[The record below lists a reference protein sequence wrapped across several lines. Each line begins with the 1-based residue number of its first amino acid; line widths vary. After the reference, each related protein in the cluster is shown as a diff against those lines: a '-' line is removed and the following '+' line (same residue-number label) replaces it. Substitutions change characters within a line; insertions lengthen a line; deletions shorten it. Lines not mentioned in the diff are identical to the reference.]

1 MGKSLNFPNGDKP
14 AVKPVTEKVVANSV
28 TYPKRITIDTEKGVK
43 TSGEVTFADV
53 ISLCLNAIV
62 SNALRVVDFTV
73 VNESKAKAGEPATMT
88 VEELAEYM
96 ESVRKNVTQ
105 YLYDQMNG
113 AFTQALNTFAPDIAL
128 HPGLTE
134 LAILKAEDELI
145 AQYFEQLPPD
155 TLESAKAEAEK
166 LFAQSR
172 RALLQ
177 KIEDKKAAEEAL
189 NFTPA
194 TPEEIEEETTK
205 RALRIIE
212 RFNEEEDSVT
222 EQELAWAKEWL
233 TNHSLPCMEPAVDP
247 EVKTDG
253 TNFEIVAKPPLTN
266 EECGA
271 ICSQCEN
278 EVCKKSPPVG
288 KILTGLE

>member
-1 MGKSLNFPNGDKP
+1 MGKSLNFPKSDTPK
-14 AVKPVTEKVVANSV
+14 TDKVVANSV
-28 TYPKRITIDTEKGVK
+28 VYAKRITIDTEKGIK
-43 TSGEVTFADV
+43 TSGEVTFSDV
-53 ISLCLNAIV
+53 LNLCLNAIV
-62 SNALRVVDFTV
+62 ANAFRVVDFTV
-73 VNESKAKAGEPATMT
+73 VEESKAKPNEEPTMT
-88 VEELAEYM
+88 AEELSEYM
-96 ESVRKNVTQ
+96 VSIRKNVIQ
-105 YLYDQMNG
+105 HLYDMMNES
-113 AFTQALNTFAPDIAL
+113 FSTALATFAPDLQL

-189 NFTPA
+189 TFTPA

-205 RALRIIE
+205 RALRVIE

-222 EQELAWAKEWL
+222 KQELAWAKEWL
-233 TNHSLPCMEPAVDP
+233 TNHPLPCMEPAADP

-253 TNFEIVAKPPLTN
+253 TNFEIVAKPSLTN

-278 EVCKKSPPVG
+278 PDQMQAQG
-288 KILTGLE
+288 R

>member
-1 MGKSLNFPNGDKP
+1 MGKSLNFPKGDTP
-14 AVKPVTEKVVANSV
+14 PVKPVTEKAVANSV
-28 TYPKRITIDTEKGVK
+28 KRITIDTEKGIK

-53 ISLCLNAIV
+53 LSLCLNAIV
-62 SNALRVVDFTV
+62 SNAFRVVEFTV
-73 VNESKAKAGEPATMT
+73 LNESKAKPGEEPSMT
-88 VEELAEYM
+88 VEELADYM
-96 ESVRKNVTQ
+96 VSVRKTMTQ
-105 YLYDQMNG
+105 YLYDQMN
-113 AFTQALNTFAPDIAL
+113 ASFTQAMETFAPDISM

-134 LAILKAEDELI
+134 LAILKAEDEII
-145 AQYFEQLPPD
+145 AEYFEQLPAD
-155 TLESAKAEAEK
+155 TLASAKAEAEK

-212 RFNEEEDSVT
+212 MFNEEEVSVT
-222 EQELAWAKEWL
+222 EQELVWAKEWL
-233 TNHSLPCMEPAVDP
+233 TNHPLPCMEPAVDP

-271 ICSQCEN
+271 ICSQCEHD
-278 EVCKKSPPVG
+278 VCKKG
-288 KILTGLE
+288 N